1 MTGHDPQATTEAS
14 PDDAVAGA
22 EPRPPELTDK
32 LDEIVN
38 TPADSTPPDTRPV
51 STSPNNEAEARPGAV
66 APQEFQKEPG
76 EAMGGGQSGG

>member
-1 MTGHDPQATTEAS
+1 MTHHGDHPETTDEELEHAK
-14 PDDAVAGA
+14 
-22 EPRPPELTDK
+22 PRPTELTDK

-38 TPADSTPPDTRPV
+38 TPPEHTGVRQRPL
-51 STSPNNEAEARPGAV
+51 STSPNNEAEAQPGAV